1 MGSEEKEKIRLKRN
15 LFNKYKADEVDSFIY
30 DLRKKLKKLK
40 AENAELLEKVKVLTD
55 RLDAFKEKEE
65 SIRNALFMAEKLSSS
80 CVGEAKEKAEK
91 IILEAKA
98 RASEMMAGAN
108 CEAIEQKDVLAKFR
122 TCVKDYRN
130 KVLLLLK
137 DHLETLRNFT
147 AKDAACDELFNSVEA
162 ELDKFTDEKDISSS
176 SSNFSSDRRAESAT
190 IEKNIIISGGDNVKN
205 SLDSESRVKPVR
217 EKFKDLKFGENYSPG
232 KVQKKSRFGIFKK
245 VR

>member
-1 MGSEEKEKIRLKRN
+1 MGSEEKDKIRLKRS
-15 LFNKYKADEVDSFIY
+15 LFNKYKADEVDLCLAN
-30 DLRKKLKKLK
+30 LRKKLKKLQ
-40 AENAELLEKVKVLTD
+40 AENSELLEKVKVLTD

-122 TCVKDYRN
+122 TCVKDYRS

-147 AKDAACDELFNSVEA
+147 AKDAVCDDLFNSVEA

-176 SSNFSSDRRAESAT
+176 SSDFSRDQAAVSG
-190 IEKNIIISGGDNVKN
+190 IVEKDIIISENGCVKN
-205 SLDSESRVKPVR
+205 VLDDENKVVPVR
-217 EKFKDLKFGENYSPG
+217 EKFKDLKFGENYSPS
-232 KVQKKSRFGIFKK
+232 KVQRKSRFGIFKK

>member
-1 MGSEEKEKIRLKRN
+1 MGVEEKEKVRLKRSF
-15 LFNKYKADEVDSFIY
+15 FNKYRADEVDLCLS
-30 DLRKKLKKLK
+30 DLHKKLKKLR
-40 AENAELLEKVKVLTD
+40 AENAELLEKVKILTD

-98 RASEMMAGAN
+98 RASEMMAGAS

-122 TCVKDYRN
+122 TCVKDYRS

-137 DHLETLRNFT
+137 DHLETLKSFT
-147 AKDAACDELFNSVEA
+147 AKDAACDELFGSVQA
-162 ELDKFTDEKDISSS
+162 ELDKFTDSRDIVSSS
-176 SSNFSSDRRAESAT
+176 DSCSVNQESRAGDEKEDVDALEDEY
-190 IEKNIIISGGDNVKN
+190 IEN
-205 SLDSESRVKPVR
+205 SLSNDGKKVSVR
-217 EKFKDLKFGENYSPG
+217 EKFKDLKFGENYNPG
-232 KVQKKSRFGIFKK
+232 KVQRKSRFGIFKK

>member
-1 MGSEEKEKIRLKRN
+1 MGTEEKEKIRLKRS
-15 LFNKYKADEVDSFIY
+15 LFNKYKADEVDSCLS

-40 AENAELLEKVKVLTD
+40 AENAELLEKVRILTD

-108 CEAIEQKDVLAKFR
+108 CEAIEQKDVLTKFR
-122 TCVKDYRN
+122 NCVKDYRS

-147 AKDAACDELFNSVEA
+147 AKDAACDELFDSVSA
-162 ELDKFTDEKDISSS
+162 ELDKFTDERDIVSS
-176 SSNFSSDRRAESAT
+176 SSNFSS
-190 IEKNIIISGGDNVKN
+190 NQV
-205 SLDSESRVKPVR
+205 SR
-217 EKFKDLKFGENYSPG
+217 N
-232 KVQKKSRFGIFKK
+232 
-245 VR
+245 